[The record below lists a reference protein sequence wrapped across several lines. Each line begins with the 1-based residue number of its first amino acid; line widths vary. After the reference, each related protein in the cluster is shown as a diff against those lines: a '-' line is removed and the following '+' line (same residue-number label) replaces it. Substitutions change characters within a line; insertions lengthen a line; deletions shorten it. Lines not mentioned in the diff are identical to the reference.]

1 MFFQICHTRLPLL
14 NPTQFRAR
22 LKQALSLPSPTSPTS
37 LDSGRTNSSNGD
49 GNTSTNN
56 EHVHPALLATVLA
69 WGAKFSEHPL
79 IVADRTS
86 SPSISI
92 EEDGLGLNGSGG
104 GEVLIGPSRFAR
116 TLVNRARE
124 VAEAEKVHRVS
135 TVDHVVIALLIEPL
149 QNRKLFRRKSCLIFH
164 LYYIPTF
171 LLMPPRFTEYLD

>member
-116 TLVNRARE
+116 TLVNSHELVFTVRYVRE
-124 VAEAEKVHRVS
+124 FSCTGLHQNVFHAVQCVL
-135 TVDHVVIALLIEPL
+135 DHV
-149 QNRKLFRRKSCLIFH
+149 
-164 LYYIPTF
+164 
-171 LLMPPRFTEYLD
+171 